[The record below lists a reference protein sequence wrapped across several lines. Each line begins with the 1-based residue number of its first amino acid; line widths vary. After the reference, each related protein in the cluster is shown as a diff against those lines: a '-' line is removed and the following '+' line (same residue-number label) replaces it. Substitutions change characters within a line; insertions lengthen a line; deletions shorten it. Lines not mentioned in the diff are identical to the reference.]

1 MNHKNKIVLSQF
13 IARGKWQKEE
23 KRKRRGEKK
32 KKKKGRKKK
41 MPGAVASKCDHHTNK
56 LE

>member
-1 MNHKNKIVLSQF
+1 MFL
-13 IARGKWQKEE
+13 ARSLLGASDKERKKE
-23 KRKRRGEKK
+23 KR
-32 KKKKGRKKK
+32 RKKK

>member
-32 KKKKGRKKK
+32 KEKGEEKENAWGSGLQVW
-41 MPGAVASKCDHHTNK
+41 PPH
-56 LE
+56 

>member
-1 MNHKNKIVLSQF
+1 MLGASDK
-13 IARGKWQKEE
+13 
-23 KRKRRGEKK
+23 KRKKEKGEGKK
-32 KKKKGRKKK
+32 KKKKGRKEK

>member
-1 MNHKNKIVLSQF
+1 MTK
-13 IARGKWQKEE
+13 RGKKKKE
-23 KRKRRGEKK
+23 RGKK